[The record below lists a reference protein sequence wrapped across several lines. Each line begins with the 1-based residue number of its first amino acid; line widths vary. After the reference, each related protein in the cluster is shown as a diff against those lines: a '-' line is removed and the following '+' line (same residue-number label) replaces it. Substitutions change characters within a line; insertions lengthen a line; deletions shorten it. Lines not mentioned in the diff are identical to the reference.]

1 MARKKAEEKEK
12 DDKGLTEKEKM
23 LDLALKQIQKD
34 YGEGAVMK
42 LGENQKMEIEF
53 RKGRQLVAPYVS
65 EFIPGTEMVKN
76 TYESKFFQAPKVAP
90 KRTFSA
96 FELFFN
102 NQNITH

>member
-42 LGENQKMEIEF
+42 LGENQK
-53 RKGRQLVAPYVS
+53 RS
-65 EFIPGTEMVKN
+65 T
-76 TYESKFFQAPKVAP
+76 
-90 KRTFSA
+90 
-96 FELFFN
+96 
-102 NQNITH
+102 

>member
-42 LGENQKMEIEF
+42 LGENQKMNI
-53 RKGRQLVAPYVS
+53 RAISTGSLNLVLSVISLVQASYTPAD
-65 EFIPGTEMVKN
+65 GLTE
-76 TYESKFFQAPKVAP
+76 
-90 KRTFSA
+90 
-96 FELFFN
+96 
-102 NQNITH
+102 